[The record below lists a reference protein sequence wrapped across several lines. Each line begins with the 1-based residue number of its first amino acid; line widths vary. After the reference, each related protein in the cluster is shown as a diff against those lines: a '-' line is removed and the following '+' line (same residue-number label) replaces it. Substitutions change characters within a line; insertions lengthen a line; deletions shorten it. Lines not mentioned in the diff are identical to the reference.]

1 MERFGLDDVQAQAI
15 VQMRLGQLTG
25 LERTK
30 LEEELAALRLKIADF
45 LDIIA
50 SEARR
55 YGIIKDEAMEMKSA
69 SVTSAARRSP
79 PFPAKWTWKT
89 SSRRKTAS

>member
-55 YGIIKDEAMEMKSA
+55 YGIIKDEAMEMKKRFSDERR
-69 SVTSAARRSP
+69 TEIAAISGEMDVED
-79 PFPAKWTWKT
+79 

>member
-1 MERFGLDDVQAQAI
+1 
-15 VQMRLGQLTG
+15 MRLGQLTG

-55 YGIIKDEAMEMKSA
+55 YGIIKDEAW
-69 SVTSAARRSP
+69 R
-79 PFPAKWTWKT
+79 
-89 SSRRKTAS
+89 